1 MSSLFPNGTKYAIST
16 ALATAIAVTAISDA
30 NPAVASAANPPAA
43 NAIGVLTSGWSDI
56 NNRVVRAITPTENGF
71 TLDGIDTS
79 EAANFPAGESAGA
92 FQVVSGWTPI
102 DQVANVA
109 SSGGDQ
115 QYYTWQYVE
124 DTSGRQQQKP
134 TVKNPLT
141 MTLTLDYDPDKPW
154 FAALIAADRARQPV
168 VLRAIL
174 PSGVTMYYLV
184 FPSFNEAP
192 TQTVNQNMQNVATFS
207 LINAPVRYKAAA

>member
-1 MSSLFPNGTKYAIST
+1 LDPT
-16 ALATAIAVTAISDA
+16 ANSFKIE
-30 NPAVASAANPPAA
+30 
-43 NAIGVLTSGWSDI
+43 GVDTTSVI
-56 NNRVVRAITPTENGF
+56 EY
-71 TLDGIDTS
+71 
-79 EAANFPAGESAGA
+79 PAGEGAGA
-92 FQVVSGWTPI
+92 FQVVSTWTPI
-102 DQVANVA
+102 DQVASVA

-141 MTLTLDYDPDKPW
+141 MTLTLDYDPTKPW
-154 FAALIAADRARQPV
+154 YAALIAADRARVPV

-174 PSGVTMYYLV
+174 PSGDTMYYLA
-184 FPSFNEAP
+184 FPSFNEVP

-207 LINAPVRYKAAA
+207 LINAPARFAAVA